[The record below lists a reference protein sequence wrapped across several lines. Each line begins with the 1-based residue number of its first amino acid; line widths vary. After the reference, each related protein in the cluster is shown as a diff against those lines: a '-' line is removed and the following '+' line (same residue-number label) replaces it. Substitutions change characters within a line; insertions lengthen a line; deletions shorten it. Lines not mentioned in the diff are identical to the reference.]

1 MNLSTQWSDSS
12 IQEFP
17 KSTSKRTKAHTK
29 IMKKASSDLRDELQ
43 RKVKDNAAPK
53 DPRNKQERSWS
64 HSKQKSPSTRGNFLL
79 SPTAWGSES
88 FKETSSTQR
97 TVKMDSKKAPLSK
110 KISAPDPS
118 EIAKYKES
126 VTKKPMMP
134 PVSKINSD
142 DINSQNVY
150 DSVIVK
156 PKPKP
161 GENVVVGGDGYVD
174 PKDIAG
180 RRGGSADLEDSS
192 GYGYVPVDA
201 SLSHSGDA
209 SINLKHNLAYATPH
223 VTTTNSP
230 KSPTNMD
237 NSNNLYECV

>member
-1 MNLSTQWSDSS
+1 MNLSTQRLDSS

-17 KSTSKRTKAHTK
+17 KSMSKRTKAHTK
-29 IMKKASSDLRDELQ
+29 ILKKASSDLRDELQ

-64 HSKQKSPSTRGNFLL
+64 HSKQKSPSTRCNFPL
-79 SPTAWGSES
+79 STTAWGSES
-88 FKETSSTQR
+88 FKVTLTTQ

-118 EIAKYKES
+118 EVAKYKES

-134 PVSKINSD
+134 PVSKITSD
-142 DINSQNVY
+142 DINSQNIY

-156 PKPKP
+156 PKPKQ

-180 RRGGSADLEDSS
+180 RRGGSADLENSS

-201 SLSHSGDA
+201 PLSHSGDA
-209 SINLKHNLAYATPH
+209 SINLMQNLAYATPH